1 MVRYDVTWLQVDGTS
16 RCIRCE
22 LYRLCSTFYGQ
33 SEIPLALQEAEISRL
48 PPASSARLEVK
59 FTLVRGTRWHRFDG
73 MGLGDFL
80 RIHAYAMAW
89 KTLA

>member
-1 MVRYDVTWLQVDGTS
+1 
-16 RCIRCE
+16 
-22 LYRLCSTFYGQ
+22 LCSTFYGQ

-48 PPASSARLEVK
+48 PPANSARLEVK
-59 FTLVRGTRWHRFDG
+59 FSQSEAPAGIGFDG

-89 KTLA
+89 KTLAWPAAS